1 MSGDLRIGSP
11 MDERHRSLCLAEARR
26 MLDLASFTESMEAF
40 SWTTRSRQ
48 VALLAANWLREE
60 ADRLQRRAEVG
71 SVAVLGRTRTRTA
84 RIEKFFGDIGREETR
99 MAELRTDL
107 DRQSPTL
114 QERAQRALAA
124 RDENLQG
131 LRLAL
136 RDFLDAQANRAP
148 YEELAE
154 ILRILVEREEIWG
167 RQAKATHYRD
177 MLRTFEARLDNGDF
191 DKTPDDAERE
201 RDAKILEF
209 FRVQLNE
216 PPPEPDTSGYEEPE
230 D

>member
-1 MSGDLRIGSP
+1 MTLL
-11 MDERHRSLCLAEARR
+11 ELAA
-26 MLDLASFTESMEAF
+26 FTESTEAF

-48 VALLAANWLREE
+48 VALQAATWLREE

-84 RIEKFFGDIGREETR
+84 RIEKFFADIQREETR
-99 MAELRTDL
+99 MAELRQDL

-114 QERAQRALAA
+114 QERAQKALQS
-124 RDENLQG
+124 RDEHLQG
-131 LRLAL
+131 VRLAL

-167 RQAKATHYRD
+167 RKAKASHYRD

-191 DKTPDDAERE
+191 DKQPDEADRE
-201 RDAKILEF
+201 RDRKILEF
-209 FRVQLNE
+209 FQAQLNE
-216 PPPEPDTSGYEEPE
+216 PAPEPEQPPYEEPE
-230 D
+230 E